1 MSRAATRY
9 EVRFR
14 RGAIITSKVVAK
26 KKDEEDAQ
34 RFSDYFDFS
43 EPLKRCSSHRLLA
56 MRRGEAAGFLR
67 VSISADEE
75 TCISKLKRHYVHG
88 FGECQ
93 TLVGEAVDDAFKRLL
108 KPSIETEFAAQSK
121 QKADEEAIVVFAEN
135 LRQLLLA
142 APLGQKRVMAVDPAL
157 PMDARQHV
165 LTPGAILCIMRS
177 SIRILP
183 AASAWRPLL
192 P

>member
-1 MSRAATRY
+1 MSRVAI
-9 EVRFR
+9 RF
-14 RGAIITSKVVAK
+14 AVSSDAVLIITSKVVAK
-26 KKDEEDAQ
+26 KKDEEEAQ

-43 EPLKRCSSHRLLA
+43 EPLKKCSSHRLLA

-67 VSISADEE
+67 VSISADDEQ
-75 TCISKLKRHYVHG
+75 CQDKLKRHYVHG

-108 KPSIETEFAAQSK
+108 KPSIETEFAALSK

-142 APLGQKRVMAVDPAL
+142 
-157 PMDARQHV
+157 
-165 LTPGAILCIMRS
+165 ILLDRN
-177 SIRILP
+177 
-183 AASAWRPLL
+183 A
-192 P
+192 